1 MEKTNPGKIGVCVIG
16 SGRAGMIH
24 AGNFAGRVAH
34 AELAAL
40 VDARKETVEESCR
53 ELGVKAGY
61 QDYRQALADPRVH
74 AVVVVVP
81 TVLHKEIV
89 VDAARAGKHI
99 LCEKP
104 MAMNPAECDEMIA
117 ACGKAGVKLQIGFMR
132 RFDASFMAARA
143 RIDAGEIGDVV
154 LVKSLTH
161 GPSVP
166 QEWMYDI
173 AASNG
178 PLAEVNSHDIDTLRW
193 FAGGEIVE
201 VYAIG
206 GNFRCPQA
214 RERYPDFYDN
224 VSMVCR
230 FADGRQGFID
240 GAAAVGYGYDAR
252 TEIVGTKGVM
262 FVGRIEQDGV
272 VACSTGAG
280 IVRSFVPSWR
290 NLFTEAYLG
299 EDQAF
304 IDCIRTGGEPKVSG
318 WDGRMAVAVVNAGN
332 RSIVERR
339 PVSVQTGTQSAG
351 ERISR

>member
-1 MEKTNPGKIGVCVIG
+1 
-16 SGRAGMIH
+16 MIH
-24 AGNFAGRVAH
+24 ARNFAGRVAG
-34 AELAAL
+34 AELVAL
-40 VDARKETVEESCR
+40 VDSRREAVEESCR
-53 ELGVKAGY
+53 ELGVQTAY
-61 QDYRQALADPRVH
+61 LDYRQALADPRVH

-81 TVLHKEIV
+81 TVLHRDV
-89 VDAARAGKHI
+89 VVAAAKAGRHV

-104 MAMNPAECDEMIA
+104 MAMNTAECDQMIE
-117 ACGKAGVKLQIGFMR
+117 ACGSAGVKLQIGFMR
-132 RFDASFMAARA
+132 RFDDSFVSARA
-143 RIDAGEIGDVV
+143 RLDAGEIGDVV

-173 AASNG
+173 TASNG

-193 FAGGEIVE
+193 LGGAEIVE

-214 RERYPDFYDN
+214 RDRYPDFYDN
-224 VSMVCR
+224 VCMVCR

-240 GAAAVGYGYDAR
+240 GAVSVGYGYDAR
-252 TEIVGTKGVM
+252 VEILGTRGVL
-262 FVGRIEQDGV
+262 FIGRMEKDGV

-290 NLFTEAYLG
+290 NLFMEAYLE

-304 IDCIRTGGEPKVSG
+304 VDCIRNGTEPRVRG
-318 WDGRMAVAVVNAGN
+318 IDGRMAVAVVNAGN

-339 PVSVQTGTQSAG
+339 PVAVEPAEKRSAG
-351 ERISR
+351 

>member
-1 MEKTNPGKIGVCVIG
+1 MATRNPERIGVCVIG

-24 AGNFAGRVAH
+24 ARNFAGRIAH

-40 VDARKETVEESCR
+40 VDARRETVEESCR
-53 ELGVKAGY
+53 ELGVKTAY
-61 QDYRQALADPRVH
+61 QDYRQALSDPRVQ

-81 TVLHKEIV
+81 TVLHRDIV
-89 VDAARAGKHI
+89 VAAAKAGKHV

-104 MAMNPAECDEMIA
+104 MAMDPAECDEMIA
-117 ACGKAGVKLQIGFMR
+117 ACGAAGVKLQIGFMR
-132 RFDASFMAARA
+132 RFDASFMAARS
-143 RIDAGEIGDVV
+143 RLDAGEIGEVV

-193 FAGGEIVE
+193 LAGSEIVE

-240 GAAAVGYGYDAR
+240 GAVAVGYGYDAR

-272 VACSTGAG
+272 VACSTDAG
-280 IVRSFVPSWR
+280 IVRPFVPSWR
-290 NLFTEAYLG
+290 NLFTEAYLA

-304 IDCIRTGGEPKVSG
+304 VDSIRDGSEPRVRG

-339 PVSVQTGTQSAG
+339 PVRVEGAKGVG
-351 ERISR
+351 ERNAT

>member
-1 MEKTNPGKIGVCVIG
+1 MMAGNQDRIGVCVIG

-24 AGNFAGRVAH
+24 ARNFAGRVAG
-34 AELAAL
+34 AELTAL
-40 VDARKETVEESCR
+40 VDAHRETVEESCR
-53 ELGVKAGY
+53 ELGVRNAW

-81 TVLHKEIV
+81 TVLHREIV
-89 VDAARAGKHI
+89 VAAAQAGKHV

-104 MAMNPAECDEMIA
+104 MAMNLAECDQMIG
-117 ACGKAGVKLQIGFMR
+117 ACREAGVKLQIGFMR
-132 RFDASFMAARA
+132 RYDASFMAARQ
-143 RIDAGEIGDVV
+143 RLDAGEIGEVV

-173 AASNG
+173 EASNG

-193 FAGGEIVE
+193 FAGSEIVE

-206 GNFRCPQA
+206 ANFRCPQA
-214 RERYPDFYDN
+214 RERYPDFYDS

-240 GAAAVGYGYDAR
+240 GQVAVGYGYDAR

-262 FVGRIEQDGV
+262 FIGRIEQDGV
-272 VACSTGAG
+272 VAASTGAG
-280 IVRSFVPSWR
+280 IVRPFVPSWR
-290 NLFTEAYLG
+290 NLFTEAYLA
-299 EDQAF
+299 EDQSFVDA
-304 IDCIRTGGEPKVSG
+304 IRTGSEPRVTG

-332 RSIVERR
+332 RSIVEKRT
-339 PVSVQTGTQSAG
+339 VAVEGATAG
-351 ERISR
+351 RNG